1 MIYIYHMFG
10 TNINNK
16 GKIEK
21 NSKVKEGE
29 CIFPFKYKYK
39 EIVILV
45 ISIFT
50 ISFLTFKSDF
60 VNEYRKNTVTYN
72 AFYSE
77 NLFRQI
83 DTFIGKPKNSYGVVS
98 IGIHPS
104 IARYNEFNTLDGYL
118 PIYSLEYKHKFRKII
133 EKELEKNKKLKKYY
147 DEWGS
152 RCYVFSSQLG
162 KNWLN
167 TKGNNPTINIEL
179 NTDVLYDMGGKYI
192 FSANKISNEKDN
204 NVELLKVFEEKSSSW
219 EIYLYEIISNR

>member
-1 MIYIYHMFG
+1 MAQKDVG
-10 TNINNK
+10 NK
-16 GKIEK
+16 I
-21 NSKVKEGE
+21 
-29 CIFPFKYKYK
+29 
-39 EIVILV
+39 
-45 ISIFT
+45 
-50 ISFLTFKSDF
+50 
-60 VNEYRKNTVTYN
+60 
-72 AFYSE
+72 
-77 NLFRQI
+77 
-83 DTFIGKPKNSYGVVS
+83 
-98 IGIHPS
+98 
-104 IARYNEFNTLDGYL
+104 
-118 PIYSLEYKHKFRKII
+118 PIY
-133 EKELEKNKKLKKYY
+133 KLKDTDEVMKYY